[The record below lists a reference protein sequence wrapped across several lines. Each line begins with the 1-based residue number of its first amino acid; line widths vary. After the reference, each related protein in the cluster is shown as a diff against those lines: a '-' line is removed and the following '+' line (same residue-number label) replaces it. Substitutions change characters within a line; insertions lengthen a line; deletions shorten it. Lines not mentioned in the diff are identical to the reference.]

1 MLRKEQVLKS
11 IKELPDQF
19 TIDEL
24 IDRVILLN
32 KIDKG
37 VEQSDRQET
46 KSTKEAVEH
55 LKKWLK

>member
-24 IDRVILLN
+24 IDWVILLN
-32 KIDKG
+32 KIDEG
-37 VEQSDRQET
+37 S
-46 KSTKEAVEH
+46 
-55 LKKWLK
+55 

>member
-24 IDRVILLN
+24 ID
-32 KIDKG
+32 KG
-37 VEQSDRQET
+37 HIAQQDR
-46 KSTKEAVEH
+46 
-55 LKKWLK
+55 

>member
-32 KIDKG
+32 KIDEG
-37 VEQSDRQET
+37 VEQSDSQET
-46 KSTKEAVEH
+46 KTTEEAREH

>member
-1 MLRKEQVLKS
+1 MLRKEQVLNS
-11 IKELPDQF
+11 IKELPDTF

-32 KIDKG
+32 KIDEG
-37 VEQSDRQET
+37 IEQSDRRET
-46 KSTKEAVEH
+46 KSTEEAREH